1 MWFYGWWVVV
11 STIFDFLW
19 SLKCILHTLF
29 KALLRY
35 ISQLIFVIQLCIFAT
50 ISAFFRSLCRTLVI
64 LGNRSESS
72 RTELV
77 IRWCYGLLNSRLQWS
92 RLNDCMM
99 DNNDDACI
107 GCICF
112 IIVHRPGNCEFFSEK
127 VLAHKRKKLESG
139 KQSLNCSLLES
150 FLPYFVQW

>member
-1 MWFYGWWVVV
+1 M
-11 STIFDFLW
+11 D
-19 SLKCILHTLF
+19 
-29 KALLRY
+29 
-35 ISQLIFVIQLCIFAT
+35 
-50 ISAFFRSLCRTLVI
+50 
-64 LGNRSESS
+64 
-72 RTELV
+72 
-77 IRWCYGLLNSRLQWS
+77 GLLNSRLQWS

-112 IIVHRPGNCEFFSEK
+112 IIVTDQENVNFSFDFSEK

-150 FLPYFVQW
+150 FLPYFVQ